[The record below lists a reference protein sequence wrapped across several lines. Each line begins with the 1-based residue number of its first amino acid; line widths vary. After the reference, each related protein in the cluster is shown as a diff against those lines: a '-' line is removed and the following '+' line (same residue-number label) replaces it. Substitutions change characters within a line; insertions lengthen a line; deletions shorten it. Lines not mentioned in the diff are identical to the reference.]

1 MNLASSI
8 IYQFPSIDAK
18 KFKCYEF
25 PKIEEA
31 IYQEKSKSQYEIPQ
45 YIQDIPE
52 GFSIFCTLW
61 EASKVKQFIQLSQEE
76 QEKLG
81 VGEREEKNTEDILLQ
96 EPIPKTNYC
105 HLCRRKFDD
114 YILHL
119 ETMIHK
125 NNINK
130 NQMMINTAKDTF
142 KRINQFWDIKNK
154 NNNNNDLNY
163 SLKNYNSFEKKEKF
177 EQNKLCGTSYSSFSS
192 AISTCKYED
201 SNIKDINMFHD
212 PYYFDYEKTND
223 KENHSENQN
232 NSNNKN
238 KNLKDNNLFM
248 TPYRKGKIID
258 TKSNINSSS
267 SQNSFNMF
275 INKKRKNNNSIDK
288 EKEKEEK
295 DIDYF
300 PNLNSKET
308 KRLIRGI
315 DIFFK

>member
-1 MNLASSI
+1 
-8 IYQFPSIDAK
+8 
-18 KFKCYEF
+18 
-25 PKIEEA
+25 
-31 IYQEKSKSQYEIPQ
+31 
-45 YIQDIPE
+45 
-52 GFSIFCTLW
+52 
-61 EASKVKQFIQLSQEE
+61 
-76 QEKLG
+76 
-81 VGEREEKNTEDILLQ
+81 
-96 EPIPKTNYC
+96 
-105 HLCRRKFDD
+105 
-114 YILHL
+114 
-119 ETMIHK
+119 MIHK

-142 KRINQFWDIKNK
+142 KRINQFWDIKN
-154 NNNNNDLNY
+154 NNNNDLNY
-163 SLKNYNSFEKKEKF
+163 SFKNYNSFEKKEKL
-177 EQNKLCGTSYSSFSS
+177 ENNKLGGTSYSSLSS
-192 AISTCKYED
+192 AISTCKCED

-212 PYYFDYEKTND
+212 PYYFDYEKNND

-248 TPYRKGKIID
+248 TPYRKGKNID

>member
-125 NNINK
+125 I
-130 NQMMINTAKDTF
+130 ILT
-142 KRINQFWDIKNK
+142 
-154 NNNNNDLNY
+154 
-163 SLKNYNSFEKKEKF
+163 
-177 EQNKLCGTSYSSFSS
+177 
-192 AISTCKYED
+192 
-201 SNIKDINMFHD
+201 
-212 PYYFDYEKTND
+212 
-223 KENHSENQN
+223 
-232 NSNNKN
+232 
-238 KNLKDNNLFM
+238 
-248 TPYRKGKIID
+248 KI
-258 TKSNINSSS
+258 
-267 SQNSFNMF
+267 
-275 INKKRKNNNSIDK
+275 R
-288 EKEKEEK
+288 
-295 DIDYF
+295 
-300 PNLNSKET
+300 
-308 KRLIRGI
+308 
-315 DIFFK
+315 